1 MSSLYDKYY
10 SQINKDYIY
19 NLSCKIIKEE
29 FNIDVSKDNYYK
41 DIYENNLIDA
51 FNETDTDNLVVLN
64 RKLLSLQINS
74 YKSYSSKS
82 SNSANSSNENKS
94 LILNASERIIDVND
108 SIYDFRI
115 NTQLGDYI
123 LEYLLLS
130 KEDNI
135 IFSNPLIILNINEL
149 DVYLKLSSSYVLNNR
164 TFLEYIPIDNKK
176 ISLNTITRIQVKNS
190 LNYSLIKKGFM
201 NITKIEEDFI
211 ETSKND
217 YKIGDTLRINN
228 KLVTVK
234 NIQNDNKIYFFD
246 NIKDLE
252 MNINDVIIN
261 ITECPLL
268 IFKSYD

>member
-1 MSSLYDKYY
+1 M
-10 SQINKDYIY
+10 
-19 NLSCKIIKEE
+19 
-29 FNIDVSKDNYYK
+29 
-41 DIYENNLIDA
+41 
-51 FNETDTDNLVVLN
+51 
-64 RKLLSLQINS
+64 QINS
-74 YKSYSSKS
+74 YKSYSS
-82 SNSANSSNENKS
+82 NSSNNTNDKIS
-94 LILNASERIIDVND
+94 LILNASERIIDEND
-108 SIYDFRI
+108 SIYDFKI
-115 NTQLGDYI
+115 NTQIGDYI

-149 DVYLKLSSSYVLNNR
+149 DVYLKLSSSFVLNNR
-164 TFLEYIPIDNKK
+164 TFLEYIPVDNKK

-190 LNYSLIKKGFM
+190 LNYSLKKKGFM
-201 NITKIEEDFI
+201 NITKIEDGFI

-234 NIQNDNKIYFFD
+234 NIHNDKEIYFD

-252 MNINDVIIN
+252 MNINDIIIN

-268 IFKSYD
+268 IFKNYD

>member
-10 SQINKDYIY
+10 SQINKEYIY
-19 NLSCKIIKEE
+19 NLSCEIIKEE
-29 FNIDVSKDNYYK
+29 FNIDVSNDKYYK
-41 DIYENNLIDA
+41 DIYEKNITDA
-51 FNETDTDNLVVLN
+51 FNETDTDNLVELN
-64 RKLLSLQINS
+64 RKLLSLQISS
-74 YKSYSSKS
+74 YKSYSSN
-82 SNSANSSNENKS
+82 SNNNNTNKKFP
-94 LILNASERIIDVND
+94 LILNASERIIDEND
-108 SIYDFRI
+108 SIYNFKI
-115 NTQLGDYI
+115 NTQIGNYI

-149 DVYLKLSSSYVLNNR
+149 NVYLKLSSSYVLNNR

-176 ISLNTITRIQVKNS
+176 ISLNEISRIQVKNS
-190 LNYSLIKKGFM
+190 LNYSFNKRGFM
-201 NITKIEEDFI
+201 NITKIEDEFI
-211 ETSKND
+211 EVSEND

-228 KLVTVK
+228 KLVTIKDIK
-234 NIQNDNKIYFFD
+234 NDKEIYFD

-268 IFKSYD
+268 IFKNYD